1 MPWQWLFVTPSVR
14 DVEEMLDYLK
24 GKVVEAGE
32 EDWVVEANGFGF
44 RLKVTPFVFPGD
56 IGEERCLL
64 LRVFMRENGEFTL
77 YGFDEEEERSVF
89 DQLQEVRGVGHRTAF
104 KILSRVK
111 WEDLIELTLNED
123 VSTLETRTNL
133 SSKTIKKLVLEL
145 KPRFLKKGWKIEG
158 KERLGGTVEEVRE
171 VLSRL
176 GYRPVEIEGVIDD
189 LWNELVKEGADVE
202 TWVREAL
209 VKLGGGV

>member
-24 GKVVEAGE
+24 GKVVETGE

-145 KPRFLKKGWKIEG
+145 NPLLKKGWKIEG

-189 LWNELVKEGADVE
+189 LWNELVREGADVE
-202 TWVREAL
+202 TWVRRL
-209 VKLGGGV
+209 

>member
-1 MPWQWLFVTPSVR
+1 M
-14 DVEEMLDYLK
+14 
-24 GKVVEAGE
+24 
-32 EDWVVEANGFGF
+32 
-44 RLKVTPFVFPGD
+44 
-56 IGEERCLL
+56 
-64 LRVFMRENGEFTL
+64 
-77 YGFDEEEERSVF
+77 
-89 DQLQEVRGVGHRTAF
+89 
-104 KILSRVK
+104 
-111 WEDLIELTLNED
+111 
-123 VSTLETRTNL
+123 
-133 SSKTIKKLVLEL
+133 
-145 KPRFLKKGWKIEG
+145 KKGWKIEG

>member
-1 MPWQWLFVTPSVR
+1 
-14 DVEEMLDYLK
+14 
-24 GKVVEAGE
+24 
-32 EDWVVEANGFGF
+32 
-44 RLKVTPFVFPGD
+44 
-56 IGEERCLL
+56 
-64 LRVFMRENGEFTL
+64 MRENGEFTL

-145 KPRFLKKGWKIEG
+145 KPAF
-158 KERLGGTVEEVRE
+158 
-171 VLSRL
+171 
-176 GYRPVEIEGVIDD
+176 
-189 LWNELVKEGADVE
+189 
-202 TWVREAL
+202 
-209 VKLGGGV
+209 